1 MKLIL
6 NKDNRKI
13 WNRIPKTQYF
23 KTMIQNY
30 LKIAVRNFY
39 KHKLFTFIN
48 VFGLGLGLAVC
59 LLMGLYIV
67 FETSYDKPLKT
78 VWRLYIENYEN
89 GVLSVKDGNTHSAA
103 GSTLKTEIPEIEDF
117 TRVFNHGEQDFAMV
131 VEGKSIMQKQVFM
144 VDESFLEMFDCKVVG
159 GKSKGL
165 LTEPYTAVLSRS
177 AAEKLFGNQAV
188 LGKNIR
194 FSGGFFE
201 GNYTITGLI
210 EDSPTATHLKYEI
223 LLSFQTRY
231 SKGLTDNWENYWEYT
246 YLKLKEN
253 ADSELVRS
261 KVKQVCAEHLK
272 NENISLNIQYAP
284 DIHLHSDL
292 TYEIEANSKAQIV
305 YFWGVIALFTLAIA
319 FLNYINL
326 ATAKSLLR
334 SKEVAM
340 RKIIGARRGQVIQQF
355 LMEAAL
361 LNAFAYLLAFW
372 LADLLLPFFVQM
384 MARPLYWAILAPY
397 LWTFPIFYLFGVLSS
412 GFYPSFVLSAFK
424 PLSIFQQK
432 AQANKVSLR
441 KALIILQFIISI
453 SLISGTIIVS
463 EQVQFL
469 RKHKKGLNIDQ
480 MLVVKAP
487 QFDWRQD
494 SIYREKYDVF
504 KNNALSMT
512 SVENITT
519 SSVVSGAGLAT
530 ISGTTEGVQWAK
542 GNINVTTAVY
552 FVEIEEKF
560 FDVYEIPILSGKIAN
575 LFKLEGENREVMLNR
590 AALKVLG
597 FPSVESAIGE
607 YVFFANNPAN
617 RVKIVGIVENF
628 AIQSLKVPP
637 TPTIYNV
644 KPAGSLAYYSLK
656 INEKTNYSQLLS
668 QIEASWKGIYP
679 DQPLQYFWLKEK
691 YDEQYANEKQLSYIF
706 SLFAGLAILLS
717 CLGLLGLV
725 TFMAE
730 TRTKEIGVRKILGA
744 SVLQITTL
752 LSKDFLK
759 LVMIAF
765 VIASPIAYYFMDKWL
780 TDFAYRI
787 EISWWIFALSGV
799 SAILIA
805 LITVSWQSIKA
816 AVANPVKSLRSE

>member
-1 MKLIL
+1 
-6 NKDNRKI
+6 
-13 WNRIPKTQYF
+13 
-23 KTMIQNY
+23 MIKSY
-30 LKIAVRNFY
+30 LKTTLRYIF
-39 KHKLFTFIN
+39 KHKLHTFIN
-48 VFGLGLGLAVC
+48 IVGLGVGLAVC

-67 FETSYDKPLKT
+67 FETSYDKQLT
-78 VWRLYIENYEN
+78 SVWRLYVENFEN

-103 GSTLKTEIPEIEDF
+103 GSTLKAEIPEIEDF

-131 VEGKSIMQKQVFM
+131 VEEKPLMQKQVFM
-144 VDESFLEMFDCKVVG
+144 VDESFLEIFDCKVVG

-165 LTEPYTAVLSRS
+165 LSKPYTAVLTRS
-177 AAEKLFGNQAV
+177 AAEKLFGNQTV

-210 EDSPTATHLKYEI
+210 EDSPTTTHLKYEI

-231 SKGLTDNWENYWEYT
+231 SKGLKDNWEDYWEYT

-253 ADSELVRS
+253 TDSKLVRS
-261 KVKQVCAEHLK
+261 KIKQVCAKHLK
-272 NENISLNIQYAP
+272 NENISLNMQYVP

-305 YFWGVIALFTLAIA
+305 YFWGLIAIFILAIA
-319 FLNYINL
+319 CLNYINL

-340 RKIIGARRGQVIQQF
+340 RKIIGAKREQVIQQF
-355 LMEAAL
+355 LMEAIL
-361 LNAFAYLLAFW
+361 LNAFAWLVAVW
-372 LADLLLPFFVQM
+372 LADLLLPFFAQM
-384 MARPLYWAILAPY
+384 MARPLSWVILAPY
-397 LWTFPIFYLFGVLSS
+397 LWAFPIFYLFSVLSS
-412 GFYPSFVLSAFK
+412 GFYPSFVLSSFV
-424 PLSIFQQK
+424 PLSIFQSK
-432 AQANKVSLR
+432 VYGSRVSLR

-453 SLISGTIIVS
+453 ILISGTIIVL

-469 RKHKKGLNIDQ
+469 RKHEKGLNIDQ

-494 SIYREKYDVF
+494 SLYREKYDVF
-504 KNNALSMT
+504 KNNALAINN
-512 SVENITT
+512 VKNITT

-530 ISGTTEGVQWAK
+530 ISGTSAGVQWAK

-560 FDVYEIPILSGKIAN
+560 FEVYEIPILSGKVAN
-575 LFKLEGENREVMLNR
+575 LFDLRAENREVMLNR

-597 FPSVESAIGE
+597 FPSVESAVGE
-607 YVFFANNPAN
+607 FLFFANNPQN
-617 RVKIVGIVENF
+617 RVKIVGVVENF

-656 INEKTNYSQLLS
+656 INEKANPSQLLS
-668 QIEASWKGIYP
+668 QIETSWKGIYP
-679 DQPLQYFWLKEK
+679 EQPLQYFWLKEK
-691 YDEQYANEKQLSYIF
+691 YDEQYADEKQLGYVF

-730 TRTKEIGVRKILGA
+730 TRTKEIGVRKVLGA
-744 SVLQITTL
+744 SVLQIATL

-759 LVMIAF
+759 LVLVAF
-765 VIASPIAYYFMDKWL
+765 LIASPVAYYFMDKWL
-780 TDFAYRI
+780 ADFTYRV
-787 EISWWIFALSGV
+787 EISWWVFAFAGIFAV
-799 SAILIA
+799 LIA
-805 LITVSWQSIKA
+805 TFTVSWQSIKA
-816 AVANPVKSLRSE
+816 ALMNPVKSLRSE